1 MSFIRARLLRREA
14 PAKKVMA
21 ENFFFWVRT
30 RPRVLASGNNP
41 HAGSDAYP
49 AWSSPMATSSSEQVT
64 ELLLAW
70 GQGDESALEQ
80 LVPMVYGE
88 LHRLAH
94 RYLGGER
101 AGHMLQT
108 TALVNEAY
116 LRLVD
121 SQRVQWQNRAHF
133 FAVSAQL
140 MRRVLVDF
148 ARSRNYQKRGGDA
161 VQVSLHEELAGSTE
175 RGADLVALDDALNA
189 MAKSDERASR
199 VVELR
204 FFGGLSIEETAEVL
218 KISPETVKRDW
229 TWAKA
234 WLLREL
240 ASG

>member
-1 MSFIRARLLRREA
+1 MVRIASSVRDLAPVTVVPKKRLAETASRR
-14 PAKKVMA
+14 
-21 ENFFFWVRT
+21 R
-30 RPRVLASGNNP
+30 RVPGWGFS
-41 HAGSDAYP
+41 
-49 AWSSPMATSSSEQVT
+49 MATTSQEQVT

-70 GQGDESALEQ
+70 GQGDELALER
-80 LVPMVYGE
+80 LVPLVYGE

-101 AGHMLQT
+101 AGHLLQT

-121 SQRVQWQNRAHF
+121 SRRVQWQNRAHF

-175 RGADLVALDDALNA
+175 RGTDLVALDDALTA
-189 MAKSDERASR
+189 MAKTDERASR

-240 ASG
+240 SVEERQKP